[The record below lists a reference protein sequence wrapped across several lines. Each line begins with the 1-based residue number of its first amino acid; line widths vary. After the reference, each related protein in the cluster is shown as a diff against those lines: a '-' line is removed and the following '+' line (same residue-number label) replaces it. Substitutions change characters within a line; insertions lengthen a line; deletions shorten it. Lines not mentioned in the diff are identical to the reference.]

1 MNESSHMNLETPPVC
16 SAKTSGSASRGSNTN
31 GIVGVCFSALG
42 LAGWLTTLSL
52 IFWIEKEKTNSF
64 LDLFD
69 YLMQVFTGLFGF
81 GICTC
86 LSLVGTIVSGIGLP
100 HEPKRVAFAGFGIGI
115 TGLLTGLGIYL
126 WRMMAW
132 GLIS

>member
-1 MNESSHMNLETPPVC
+1 MT
-16 SAKTSGSASRGSNTN
+16 TSDSASPGSNTN

-42 LAGWLTTLSL
+42 LAGWLTTLFL
-52 IFWIEKEKTNSF
+52 IFWIEGEKTNSI
-64 LDLFD
+64 LDLFG

-86 LSLVGTIVSGIGLP
+86 LSLIGTIVSGIGLP
-100 HEPKRVAFAGFGIGI
+100 HEPRRVAFSGFGIGI
-115 TGLLTGLGIYL
+115 TGLLIGLGMYL
-126 WRMMAW
+126 WRMFAW